1 MQEECYRG
9 SVTGVVLQEWRCRGS
24 VAGGVTGGVLQEKR
38 TGRVLQE
45 ECYRRS
51 VKCWSSVYSTGCAA
65 GGVL

>member
-45 ECYRRS
+45 EFLQEEC
-51 VKCWSSVYSTGCAA
+51 
-65 GGVL
+65 

>member
-1 MQEECYRG
+1 MAALLGVGEKQQTQVGVLQEECYRG

-45 ECYRRS
+45 EC
-51 VKCWSSVYSTGCAA
+51 
-65 GGVL
+65 